1 MDSMPFVGDAGT
13 IVAKSTFIVRFC
25 ERPPLTRG
33 AYLSAYGRRHRPMV
47 FCGDNGLEVVFMKR
61 FADKVAIVTGGSSG
75 IGKATAM
82 AFAREGANVVI
93 AARRQQPGLEAVK
106 EIKRAGGNALFIP
119 TDVSRAEMS
128 SALLPALPIVS
139 AVWTTRSRTRPER
152 TK

>member
-1 MDSMPFVGDAGT
+1 
-13 IVAKSTFIVRFC
+13 
-25 ERPPLTRG
+25 
-33 AYLSAYGRRHRPMV
+33 MV